1 MRGKFWRWAYKRYNR
16 RKPSRRVE
24 AFAIWFCGFMAV
36 MYLAALVQ
44 MPTTG
49 NAIRLF
55 VATLLVGLGFAS
67 RRIRLEHQK
76 GPNALYQKMREL
88 NG

>member
-1 MRGKFWRWAYKRYNR
+1 MRSKFWRWAYKRYNR
-16 RKPSRRVE
+16 RKPSRKFE
-24 AFAIWFCGFMAV
+24 TFAIWFCGFMAV

-49 NAIRLF
+49 NAIRLL
-55 VATLLVGLGFAS
+55 VATSIVGLGLAH
-67 RRIRLEHQK
+67 RRIRLERQK
-76 GPNALYQKMREL
+76 GPNALYKKMVAL